1 MTDPGIL
8 NLLITAAAEGGGV
21 FNWRFVMEHA
31 VNLLIL
37 IGVLVYF
44 LKTPVKNFLME
55 RRGSIGY
62 EIDEAQKTIAQA
74 KSKYEE
80 YAQKLKAIETEIAS
94 IKETLLKQGETE
106 RAEILKQADAASENI
121 KREVRDSIV
130 METERAKREIQSE
143 VVDIALGN
151 AGDIIRQSL
160 GESDKER
167 FVEEFTKNIEEG
179 TWRQS
184 QH

>member
-8 NLLITAAAEGGGV
+8 NLLVAGAAEHGG

-37 IGVLVYF
+37 IGVLLYF
-44 LKTPVKNFLME
+44 LKTPVKNFLLE

-80 YAQKLKAIETEIAS
+80 YAQKLKEIETEIAS
-94 IKETLLKQGETE
+94 IRETLLKQGETE
-106 RAEILKQADAASENI
+106 RAEILKQAEAASENI
-121 KREVRDSIV
+121 KREVRETIA

-143 VVDIALGN
+143 VVDIALGH
-151 AGDIIRQSL
+151 AGNMIRRSL
-160 GESDKER
+160 GEADKER
-167 FVEEFTKNIEEG
+167 LVEEFTKNIEEG
-179 TWRQS
+179 KWLQS
-184 QH
+184 RH

>member
-1 MTDPGIL
+1 MNELGIIS
-8 NLLITAAAEGGGV
+8 LLLTGAAEHGG

-44 LKTPVKNFLME
+44 LKTPVKNFLVE
-55 RRGSIGY
+55 RRGTIGH
-62 EIDEAQKTIAQA
+62 EIDEAQKIIAEA

-80 YAQKLKAIETEIAS
+80 YAKKLKEIETDINS
-94 IKETLLKQGETE
+94 IKDTLIKQGETE
-106 RAEILKQADAASENI
+106 RAEILKQAEAASRNI
-121 KREVRDSIV
+121 KKEAGETIA
-130 METERAKREIQSE
+130 MEAERAKREIQSE
-143 VVDIALGN
+143 IVDIALGHAEN
-151 AGDIIRQSL
+151 IIRQSL

-167 FVEEFTKNIEEG
+167 FVEEFTKNIIEEG

>member
-8 NLLITAAAEGGGV
+8 NLLITTATEGGG

-44 LKTPVKNFLME
+44 LKTPVKNFLTE

-62 EIDEAQKTIAQA
+62 EIDEAQKTIAEA
-74 KSKYEE
+74 KSRYEE
-80 YAQKLKAIETEIAS
+80 YSQKLKEIETEISS
-94 IKETLLKQGETE
+94 IKETLLKQGEIE
-106 RAEILKQADAASENI
+106 RAEILKHAEAASENI
-121 KREVRDSIV
+121 QREARETIA

-143 VVDIALGN
+143 VVDIALGS
-151 AGDIIRQSL
+151 AGNIIRQSL

-167 FVEEFTKNIEEG
+167 FLEEFTKNIEEG